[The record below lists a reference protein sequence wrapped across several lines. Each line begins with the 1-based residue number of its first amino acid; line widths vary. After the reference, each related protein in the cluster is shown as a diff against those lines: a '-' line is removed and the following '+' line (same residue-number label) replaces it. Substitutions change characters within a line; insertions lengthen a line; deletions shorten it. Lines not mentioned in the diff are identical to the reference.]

1 MKIKKQIE
9 QIEGVELVEKADKG
23 VLVAGR
29 CVFMNEDPSA
39 RQFAADLGSV

>member
-23 VLVAGR
+23 VLV
-29 CVFMNEDPSA
+29 VYLKQKLSNK
-39 RQFAADLGSV
+39 DLLELATAMYPD